1 MRPLWRNNIPYLNI
15 IVLFVAI
22 LDIFHF
28 SIIMEKM
35 DYSDT
40 SQKSISRLCDTDIAF
55 YPVYQDSFQTILGLL
70 LAMARVYVK
79 VNSTKC

>member
-1 MRPLWRNNIPYLNI
+1 
-15 IVLFVAI
+15 
-22 LDIFHF
+22 
-28 SIIMEKM
+28 MEKM
-35 DYSDT
+35 DYSDA